1 MLGPSLSS
9 THLANARHAE
19 HLDHAQRIHRVQ
31 QERASGASP
40 VSTLAQRVLTMKRLT
55 GERLAGFVHSTA
67 SRGSSSTVAR

>member
-40 VSTLAQRVLTMKRLT
+40 VSTIAQRVMTVKRLAA
-55 GERLAGFVHSTA
+55 ERLAGFVHPAA